1 MEWLAGIGAFTLFF
15 LYDWNRI
22 FWKKRWMT
30 SFFSAGCIILAVTG
44 VLFIWEA
51 FQSGRGLRLLWLIPA
66 AASLCALIYAL
77 FFALPFDDTYRKEAA
92 GGRVCRSG
100 LYGYCRH
107 PGILAFF
114 FCFLFLG
121 LAAGER
127 QLAAGMFYSGLN
139 LLYAWYQD
147 RIIFTREFSDYGE
160 YRRDVPF
167 LFPVRGKARQ

>member
-1 MEWLAGIGAFTLFF
+1 MEWLAGIGAFALFF

-51 FQSGRGLRLLWLIPA
+51 FHSGRGLRLLWLIPA

-121 LAAGER
+121 LAAG
-127 QLAAGMFYSGLN
+127 
-139 LLYAWYQD
+139 
-147 RIIFTREFSDYGE
+147 
-160 YRRDVPF
+160 
-167 LFPVRGKARQ
+167 

>member
-1 MEWLAGIGAFTLFF
+1 MEWLAGIGAFALFF

-44 VLFIWEA
+44 VLFVWEA

-77 FFALPFDDTYRKEAA
+77 FFALPFDDTYRKE
-92 GGRVCRSG
+92 
-100 LYGYCRH
+100 
-107 PGILAFF
+107 
-114 FCFLFLG
+114 
-121 LAAGER
+121 AAGER

>member
-1 MEWLAGIGAFTLFF
+1 MEWLAGIGAFALFF

-22 FWKKRWMT
+22 FWKNRWMT

-127 QLAAGMFYSGLN
+127 QLAAGMFYSGLKVR
-139 LLYAWYQD
+139 YAWYQD
-147 RIIFTREFSDYGE
+147 RVIVKREFFSYGE
-160 YRRDVPF
+160 
-167 LFPVRGKARQ
+167 

>member
-1 MEWLAGIGAFTLFF
+1 MACGDRGLHPVLSVRLEPDFLEKTVDDKLFF
-15 LYDWNRI
+15 CGMHHSGSDGSPICMGGVSERQ
-22 FWKKRWMT
+22 R
-30 SFFSAGCIILAVTG
+30 AAPAVADPSCG
-44 VLFIWEA
+44 EP
-51 FQSGRGLRLLWLIPA
+51 LRPD
-66 AASLCALIYAL
+66 LCPV
-77 FFALPFDDTYRKEAA
+77 FALPFDDTYRKEAA